1 MGLIKIENLHPQEID
16 KILGS
21 LWTAIERDTKG
32 IKELNPEEVEVR
44 NEYLDTLFGTTSLAF
59 RISLDTLSQLEQDY
73 LNLLAKKEGKQ

>member
-21 LWTAIERDTKG
+21 LWSVIEQDTKE

-44 NEYLDTLFGTTSLAF
+44 NEYLDTIFRTTSLAF
-59 RISLDTLSQLEQDY
+59 RISLDSLSQLEQDY
-73 LNLLAKKEGKQ
+73 LNLLAKNEGKL